1 MAAYTYAI
9 LLLIFL
15 SLTLTGYGKPRS
27 SFRICLLSNKKV
39 SCRVYLGYS
48 VRKRQKFSK
57 TRCPYNTNGLAT
69 FNIVQLCGD
78 VQPNPGPDD
87 GALKPT
93 GNLINRVTVG
103 ASIPTIV
110 SSYRPRILRNFRRQA
125 CVSNLINVQPDKT
138 MKDISCKL

>member
-1 MAAYTYAI
+1 M
-9 LLLIFL
+9 
-15 SLTLTGYGKPRS
+15 
-27 SFRICLLSNKKV
+27 

-48 VRKRQKFSK
+48 VRNRQKFSK

-87 GALKPT
+87 GALKPA

-110 SSYRPRILRNFRRQA
+110 SSYRPTIL
-125 CVSNLINVQPDKT
+125 VKT
-138 MKDISCKL
+138 LATLSDMSSFLFPFVTTLK